1 MWNRQPLFGRKNHR
15 IFAFSIRLRMWWAS
29 ISMAVV
35 FSPPL
40 GTMMSALRLLGST
53 KASCMG
59 LTVVRYCSITPVQAA
74 AALLH
79 VPHKTA
85 QDALIGVGVHEDL
98 VVEHGAQ
105 LRLYKGQ
112 DALHDEHRGRFDVL
126 HFVTAVVVGVVVYGA
141 VDGTAGLELLQVVD
155 EQGIVESVRVV
166 VVQLAALF
174 KGQVVVALIVAVV
187 GDQPHLVLTKALLQP
202 QGQGGLAAAGTAC
215 NANDQIVHSRNSSC
229 TKTLSAPVEK
239 PTEMDYN
246 RRNQRPVGAV
256 CGPAAFCSIYHTIK
270 CPVLT
275 ARKGGRVQ
283 FFQLAGGLP
292 RRKQTGCKHNS
303 CRRT

>member
-1 MWNRQPLFGRKNHR
+1 MVGQHLDGGGV
-15 IFAFSIRLRMWWAS
+15 FA
-29 ISMAVV
+29 AVGHDDV
-35 FSPPL
+35 
-40 GTMMSALRLLGST
+40 GVALAGLHKGLVHGLDRGQVLLDH
-53 KASCMG
+53 A
-59 LTVVRYCSITPVQAA
+59 VQAA

-85 QDALIGVGVHEDL
+85 QDALVGVGVHEDL

-187 GDQPHLVLTKALLQP
+187 GDQPHLVLAKALLQP

-229 TKTLSAPVEK
+229 TKNLVGSGGKT
-239 PTEMDYN
+239 D
-246 RRNQRPVGAV
+246 RN
-256 CGPAAFCSIYHTIK
+256 
-270 CPVLT
+270 
-275 ARKGGRVQ
+275 
-283 FFQLAGGLP
+283 GL
-292 RRKQTGCKHNS
+292 
-303 CRRT
+303 

>member
-1 MWNRQPLFGRKNHR
+1 MWNQQPLFGRKNHR

-40 GTMMSALRLLGST
+40 GNDDVGVALAGLHKGLVHGLDRGQVLLDH
-53 KASCMG
+53 A
-59 LTVVRYCSITPVQAA
+59 VQAA

-85 QDALIGVGVHEDL
+85 QDALVGVGVHEDL

-187 GDQPHLVLTKALLQP
+187 GDQPHLVLAKALLQP

-246 RRNQRPVGAV
+246 RRNQRSAGAA

-292 RRKQTGCKHNS
+292 RRKQTRCKHNS
-303 CRRT
+303 CSRT

>member
-1 MWNRQPLFGRKNHR
+1 MP
-15 IFAFSIRLRMWWAS
+15 
-29 ISMAVV
+29 
-35 FSPPL
+35 
-40 GTMMSALRLLGST
+40 ST
-53 KASCMG
+53 N
-59 LTVVRYCSITPVQAA
+59 
-74 AALLH
+74 
-79 VPHKTA
+79 
-85 QDALIGVGVHEDL
+85 
-98 VVEHGAQ
+98 
-105 LRLYKGQ
+105 
-112 DALHDEHRGRFDVL
+112 EHRGRFDVL

-187 GDQPHLVLTKALLQP
+187 GDQPHLVLAKALLQP

-215 NANDQIVHSRNSSC
+215 NANDQIIHSRNSSC

-246 RRNQRPVGAV
+246 RRNQRSAGAA

-275 ARKGGRVQ
+275 ARKGGWVQ

-292 RRKQTGCKHNS
+292 RRKQTRCKHNS
-303 CRRT
+303 CSRT

>member
-1 MWNRQPLFGRKNHR
+1 MWNRQPLFVRKNHR

-59 LTVVRYCSITPVQAA
+59 LTVVRYCSITLSRLRPRF
-74 AALLH
+74 LH

-85 QDALIGVGVHEDL
+85 QDALVGVGVHEDL

-112 DALHDEHRGRFDVL
+112 DALHDEHRGRFNVL

-187 GDQPHLVLTKALLQP
+187 GDQPHLVLAKALLQP

-229 TKTLSAPVEK
+229 TKNLSAPVEK
-239 PTEMDYN
+239 PTEIDYN
-246 RRNQRPVGAV
+246 RRNQRSAGAA

-283 FFQLAGGLP
+283 FFQPAGGLP
-292 RRKQTGCKHNS
+292 RRKQTRCKHNS
-303 CRRT
+303 CSRT